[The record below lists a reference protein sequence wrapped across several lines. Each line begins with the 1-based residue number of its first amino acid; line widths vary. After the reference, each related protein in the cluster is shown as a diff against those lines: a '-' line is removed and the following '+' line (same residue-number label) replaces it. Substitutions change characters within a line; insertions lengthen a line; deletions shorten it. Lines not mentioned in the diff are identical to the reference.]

1 MKRNQTNMIAVLALG
16 GMMAFTAIAT
26 AADEAKPASPPAEKK
41 VEATKPTAEDIAK
54 LDAEVGLSDE
64 QKSKVEGLLSELKQ
78 ERRAIKEDASL
89 SDEQKKAKTKA
100 INEDILGKDG
110 KIKALMT
117 AEQFAKWQKLQEAIR
132 AARK

>member
-1 MKRNQTNMIAVLALG
+1 LIACAVVVLVAPQSQTAP
-16 GMMAFTAIAT
+16 
-26 AADEAKPASPPAEKK
+26 AAAKKAEAA
-41 VEATKPTAEDIAK
+41 KPTAEEIAK
-54 LDAEVGLSDE
+54 LDAEVGLSSE
-64 QKSKVEGLLSELKQ
+64 QKTKVEGLLSELKQ
-78 ERRAIKEDASL
+78 KRRAIKEDASL

-117 AEQFAKWQKLQEAIR
+117 AEQFAKWQKLQDAIR

>member
-1 MKRNQTNMIAVLALG
+1 MKRNQTSMIAVLALG

-26 AADEAKPASPPAEKK
+26 AADQAKPASPPAEKK
-41 VEATKPTAEDIAK
+41 VEAAKPTAEDIAK
-54 LDAEVGLSDE
+54 LDAEVGLSAE
-64 QKSKVEGLLSELKQ
+64 QKTKVEGLLSELKQ
-78 ERRAIKEDASL
+78 KRRAIKEDASL
-89 SDEQKKAKTKA
+89 SDEQKKAKTKTL
-100 INEDILGKDG
+100 NEDILGKDG